1 MASSRRKD
9 DAVLVL
15 RSRKGD
21 REAFAQLVRRYE
33 NAAYATALSYVHNM
47 DDAKDIVQDAF
58 IIAYC
63 KLAQLRE
70 PESFG
75 SWFRAIVRA
84 RCLEWVRSQRTTAY
98 SVGMAPSDLAEV
110 SVRRYAAERRDLDL
124 WDAVYALPEK
134 YREIVLMYY
143 LDDLSYEEIADF
155 MGLPVTTVKG
165 RLQQSRIKLREHLSP
180 EERGELAM
188 KRAKV
193 GKEVEEA
200 ICKIG
205 REEIHLTVPLGDTEH
220 IVLFFGVD
228 ADVEICHTDGD
239 ELVLTGTKS
248 SIGFFE
254 EEARASAEKIQVLAD
269 QVESWLEVGPHP
281 GEVFSGT
288 WHDEEGHPVAHRI
301 DTYRLLTYAKEAL
314 SERMTSFIP
323 RELYPEISTDEE
335 EMFQTV
341 GRALEGKAIRVTVV
355 REKMEDIVLPRDAY
369 TEAVRRVF
377 SPNWTSQDLLHGPI
391 GRVDLVVA
399 VPVSRTITVLSNGI
413 NVKHVRLRDLR
424 SDVNLVH
431 CYNVELSKVRG
442 NVCLLNSSVKRAH
455 GIRGRFLQSFYGYAG
470 TDWSDHKF
478 RRNISEG
485 TLRDMAGEIRLDLA
499 KVNLEV
505 SDLRGKVHIRN
516 RFGTTRFHLNSYEP
530 GSKYRIESDSGE
542 VLVFLKEDLIGKV
555 NLTVNTLCGTIN
567 CDALK
572 DLGDLHKANDL
583 QLMTLSTITSREPV
597 NVSRR
602 QLDAELYIKTRD
614 GDVTIEKTM

>member
-1 MASSRRKD
+1 M
-9 DAVLVL
+9 
-15 RSRKGD
+15 GD
-21 REAFAQLVRRYE
+21 REAFAQLVRGYE
-33 NAAYATALSYVHNM
+33 DAAYATALSYVHSM
-47 DDAKDIVQDAF
+47 DDAKDIVQEAF

-98 SVGMAPSDLAEV
+98 TVGMAPSDLAEV
-110 SVRRYAAERRDLDL
+110 SVRRYATERRDLDL

-134 YREIVLMYY
+134 YREVVLMYY

-165 RLQQSRIKLREHLSP
+165 RLQQSRVKLREHLSP

-205 REEIHLTVPLGDTEH
+205 REEVHLSVPLGDTEH

-248 SIGFFE
+248 SIGFSE
-254 EEARASAEKIQVLAD
+254 EEARASVEKVQVLAD

-288 WHDEEGHPVAHRI
+288 WHDEEGHPEAYKM
-301 DTYRLLTYAKEAL
+301 DTSRLSTYAKEEL
-314 SERMTSFIP
+314 KRMTSFLP
-323 RELYPEISTDEE
+323 TELYPEISTDEE

-341 GRALEGKAIRVTVV
+341 DRALNTRVTRITVI
-355 REKMEDIVLPRDAY
+355 REKLEDIVLPRKAY

-377 SPNWTSQDLLHGPI
+377 APNWTSQDLLHGPI
-391 GRVDLVVA
+391 GRVDLALA
-399 VPVSRTITVLSNGI
+399 VPVSKTITVLGGGMG
-413 NVKHVRLRDLR
+413 VKHVRIRDLR
-424 SDVNLVH
+424 SDVNLIH
-431 CYNVELSKVRG
+431 CYNVELSDVRG
-442 NVCLLNSSVKRAH
+442 NVCLLDSSVKKAH
-455 GIRGRFLQSFYGYAG
+455 GIRGRFLQSFYEYGG
-470 TDWSDHKF
+470 TDWSDHKA
-478 RRNISEG
+478 RRKDIPDS
-485 TLRDMAGEIRLDLA
+485 TLRDITGEIRVDLGR
-499 KVNLEV
+499 VNLEA
-505 SDLRGKVHIRN
+505 SDLKGKVYIRN
-516 RFGTTRFHLNSYEP
+516 RFGTTRFHLSSYEP
-530 GSKYRIESDSGE
+530 ESKYRIESDSGE
-542 VLVFLKEDLIGKV
+542 VLVFLKEDILGEI
-555 NLTVNTLCGTIN
+555 NLTVNTLCGTIKY
-567 CDALK
+567 DAFK
-572 DLGDLHKANDL
+572 DLGELSKTNDL
-583 QLMTLSTITSREPV
+583 QLMTLSTITSKEPV
-597 NVSRR
+597 NVSRK
-602 QLDAELYIKTRD
+602 QLDAELCIKTRD

>member
-33 NAAYATALSYVHNM
+33 NAAYATALSYVHST
-47 DDAKDIVQDAF
+47 DDAKDIVQEAF

-98 SVGMAPSDLAEV
+98 TVGMAPPDLAEA

-134 YREIVLMYY
+134 YREVVLMYY

-165 RLQQSRIKLREHLSP
+165 RLQQSRVKLREHLSP

-205 REEIHLTVPLGDTEH
+205 REEVHLTVPLGDTEH

-248 SIGFFE
+248 SIGFSE

-288 WHDEEGHPVAHRI
+288 QSEGGQPVAYKI
-301 DTYRLLTYAKEAL
+301 TSSDIKAYTQEVL
-314 SERMTSFIP
+314 ERKTSFLP
-323 RELYPEISTDEE
+323 MELYSEISTDEE
-335 EMFQTV
+335 EMFQIV
-341 GRALEGKAIRVTVV
+341 ERALEGRATRITVI
-355 REKMEDIVLPRDAY
+355 REKVEDIVLPREAY

-377 SPNWTSQDLLHGPI
+377 VPNWSRQDLLHGPI
-391 GRVDLVVA
+391 GRVALVVA
-399 VPVSRTITVLSNGI
+399 VPVSKTITIFSGSMG
-413 NVKHVRLRDLR
+413 VKHVRIRDLR

-431 CYNVELSKVRG
+431 CYNVELSDVQG
-442 NVCLLNSSVKRAH
+442 NVCLLNSSVKRAY
-455 GIRGRFLQSFYGYAG
+455 GIRGRFLQSFYEYGS
-470 TDWSDHKF
+470 TDWSDHKA
-478 RRNISEG
+478 RRKDIPDS
-485 TLRDMAGEIRLDLA
+485 TLRDITGEIGVDLGR
-499 KVNLEV
+499 VNLEA
-505 SDLRGKVHIRN
+505 SDLKGKVYIRN
-516 RFGTTRFHLNSYEP
+516 RFGITRFHLSSYEP
-530 GSKYRIESDSGE
+530 ESKYRIESDSGE
-542 VLVFLKEDLIGKV
+542 VLVFLKEDILGEI
-555 NLTVNTLCGTIN
+555 NLTVNTLCGTIKY
-567 CDALK
+567 DALK
-572 DLGDLHKANDL
+572 DLGDPYKTNDL